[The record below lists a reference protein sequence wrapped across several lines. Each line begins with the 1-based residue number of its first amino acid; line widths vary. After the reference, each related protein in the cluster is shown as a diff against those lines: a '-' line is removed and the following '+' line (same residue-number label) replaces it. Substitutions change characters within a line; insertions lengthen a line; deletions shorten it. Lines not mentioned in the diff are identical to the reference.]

1 MAFTHRHGSHDTPD
15 PTQND
20 QGAIAMLNTALIVI
34 WMSLGLCLV
43 PIIFVSLGLW
53 ASSEVEDPREYQ

>member
-1 MAFTHRHGSHDTPD
+1 MAFTLRHAGHDKPD
-15 PTQND
+15 PKQD

-34 WMSLGLCLV
+34 WMALGLCLV

-53 ASSEVEDPREYQ
+53 ASTKVEDPKEYQ